1 MKAMHPSTRLLI
13 DALRKVE
20 PGGLITYDQLQALIN
35 DNCQSGG
42 DGYGYLTTA
51 RNWLLRNEQIHFQAE
66 AGNGIR
72 RSDKDAILNHVLD
85 SRRKSLNRR
94 ARKDLEITT
103 CVEDSELTAAER
115 IQLVAHQ
122 AIAGV
127 VEFSTRKKS
136 HDKLAAKAESDGQIG
151 LQAAF
156 DAFKTK

>member
-13 DALRKVE
+13 DALRKVK
-20 PGGLITYDQLQALIN
+20 PGEVITYDQLQAVIN

-42 DGYGYLTTA
+42 DGYGYLATA
-51 RNWLLRNEQIHFQAE
+51 KNWLLKNEQMHFVAE
-66 AGNGIR
+66 RGEGIR
-72 RSDKDAILNHVLD
+72 RCDKNAIINHVLD

-103 CVEDSELTAAER
+103 CVEDSELTPAER
-115 IQLVAHQ
+115 VRLVAHQ

-136 HDKLAAKAESDGQIG
+136 CDKLAAKAEADGQIG

-156 DAFKTK
+156 EAFKAK